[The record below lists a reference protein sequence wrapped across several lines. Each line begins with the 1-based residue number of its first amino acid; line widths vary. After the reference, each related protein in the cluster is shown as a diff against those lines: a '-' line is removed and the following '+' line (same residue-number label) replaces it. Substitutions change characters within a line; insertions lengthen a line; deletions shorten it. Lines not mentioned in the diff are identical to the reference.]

1 MKERQELWCHECY
14 QYVQFNI
21 DVSLNGNHVI
31 KCPVCGHEHCRVVEE
46 GVITDVRWD
55 SRNNVDMQAFNTYMT
70 TGMTSSGTSTY
81 DTYSANLNSG
91 TTTSFRYSAWMNLGV
106 DSCS

>member
-1 MKERQELWCHECY
+1 MKERQELWCHECN

-31 KCPVCGHEHCRVVEE
+31 KCPVCGHEHCRVVKD
-46 GVITDVRWD
+46 GVITEVRWD
-55 SRNNVDMQAFNTYMT
+55 SRNINTQSYNTYMT
-70 TGMTSSGTSTY
+70 TGMTSSSTSTF

-91 TTTSFRYSAWMNLGV
+91 TTTSFRYNAWMNTGTGL
-106 DSCS
+106 C